1 MLSVYLFY
9 LYICFICI
17 SVLKCNVVFIYIFIF
32 LGQPIKEFIGLR
44 SKMYSYTCG
53 YNEVK
58 RANGIGKVTIAKDLK
73 HEQYRQCLFK
83 QTQVMCS
90 VNTIQS
96 KNHQLYVINVQKC
109 GLNAFDDKRY
119 ILDDGI
125 STWAHGHKDIINNN

>member
-1 MLSVYLFY
+1 
-9 LYICFICI
+9 
-17 SVLKCNVVFIYIFIF
+17 
-32 LGQPIKEFIGLR
+32 
-44 SKMYSYTCG
+44 MYSYTCG

-58 RANGIGKVTIAKDLK
+58 RAKGIGKVTIEKDLK